1 MKVKMRI
8 GLFLLIYRNKH
19 KLTQKQLGIIIES
32 SQSQISRWEC
42 GSYNPSK
49 LRLDKIKKILKYV

>member
-49 LRLDKIKKILKYV
+49 LRLKYSSYE